1 MENLKEVEQGLW
13 QDEVGNYY
21 EEESILRFR
30 VFCKH
35 PTEEE
40 QDWKLVSSHSTYERA
55 EEYGGLF
62 GERISE
68 VEHYQY
74 KIVDNGEATVVKSL
88 VW

>member
-1 MENLKEVEQGLW
+1 MW

-74 KIVDNGEATVVKSL
+74 KIVDNGEARLHETQEVLNTVKSL
-88 VW
+88 QN

>member
-1 MENLKEVEQGLW
+1 MFEQTAREFGESRILPSREELIVLNKDLSLSIFKEMGELGFLGV
-13 QDEVGNYY
+13 DV
-21 EEESILRFR
+21 
-30 VFCKH
+30 
-35 PTEEE
+35 
-40 QDWKLVSSHSTYERA
+40 A

-74 KIVDNGEATVVKSL
+74 KIVDGGETTVVKSL